1 MDDIDFVVEVL
12 KEYAPI
18 HGMRTVRKKRTTGN
32 LKRNSIFR
40 IMGTNEITIGGLNTP
55 AMRYA
60 ALTNLKWVALRWKGK
75 QNPNEG
81 WVEDAIKEAERR
93 LGKRLYMRIVYEE
106 SDF

>member
-1 MDDIDFVVEVL
+1 MDDIDVLLEVL

-18 HGMRTVRKKRTTGN
+18 HGMRTIAKKRTTGN

-40 IMGTNEITIGGLNTP
+40 IGDEISIGGLNTP

-60 ALTNLKWVALRWKGK
+60 ALTNLKWVHERWHGR

-81 WVEDAIKEAERR
+81 WVEMAITETERR
-93 LGKRLYMRIVYEE
+93 LGRRINVRVLYEE
-106 SDF
+106 SDFSV